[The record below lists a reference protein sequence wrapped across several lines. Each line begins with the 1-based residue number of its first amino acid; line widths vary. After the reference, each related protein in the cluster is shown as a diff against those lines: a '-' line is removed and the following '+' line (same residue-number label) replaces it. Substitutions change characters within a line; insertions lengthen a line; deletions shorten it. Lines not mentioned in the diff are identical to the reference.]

1 MSEERLQKVLAAA
14 GIGSRRACEELII
27 SGRVTVDGR
36 VVSELGAK
44 VDPVQAD
51 IRVDGRPIA
60 AEHYRYI
67 MLHKPAGYLSNPD
80 RRAEYPD
87 WQELVKVPERLY
99 AVGRLDV
106 DSEGLLL
113 LTNDGGLAN
122 RLTHPRYE
130 HPKTYLVQV
139 RGYPDPRKLR
149 RMRHGVMLD
158 DGPTAPALVELLHT
172 PPPEVEQGRMRAEE
186 QRRRRAGLEPGVS
199 EPGPAGGMPPAPRGR
214 ARRPRP
220 SIWLKITL
228 REGRKRQL
236 RRMVSLLG
244 HPALRVIRIGLG
256 PLALGDLRPGKW
268 RDLSGGE
275 VRALRALVPA
285 AAGPARAARPDRSD
299 ETKPQTERKTRP
311 LPSTIAI
318 DGPAASGKSTI
329 GGRLA
334 DELDYLYFDTG
345 VMYRAITC
353 LALARG
359 VPIGD
364 EDAVGQLAEEVRLDV
379 LSPTVDDGRDVTV
392 LADGEDITPEL
403 RRPEVDVAVSPVSA
417 YRRVR
422 EALTAQQ
429 RRIGGAGQVIMVGR
443 DIGTVVMPGA
453 ELKIYLDAALRERA
467 HRRYLECIARGQQTT
482 EDEVAERLRR
492 RDQFDSSRQHAPLSV
507 APDAIVVDSTSLS
520 IEQVMEQMRVLVRR
534 WGERKK

>member
-1 MSEERLQKVLAAA
+1 MSEERLQKILAAA
-14 GIGSRRACEELII
+14 GIASRRACEELITA
-27 SGRVTVDGR
+27 GRVTVNGQ

-44 VDPVQAD
+44 VDPEQAD

-67 MLHKPAGYLSNPD
+67 ILHKPAGYLSNPD
-80 RRAEYPD
+80 PRAGYPD

-113 LTNDGGLAN
+113 LTNDGPLAN

-139 RGYPDPRKLR
+139 EGFPDPRKLR

-158 DGPTAPALVELLHT
+158 DGPTAPAQVELLHE
-172 PPPEVEQGRMRAEE
+172 PPPEAEHGRARAEE
-186 QRRRRAGLEPGVS
+186 QRRRRAGEEAGAAAPGQAVAKPS
-199 EPGPAGGMPPAPRGR
+199 SPSGR
-214 ARRPRP
+214 PRRPRP
-220 SIWLKITL
+220 STWLRVTL

-244 HPALRVIRIGLG
+244 HPAMRVIRVGLG
-256 PLALGDLRPGKW
+256 PLALAELRPGKW
-268 RDLSGGE
+268 RDLSAGE

-285 AAGPARAARPDRSD
+285 DAAGRRSPIAAGRPDQ
-299 ETKPQTERKTRP
+299 TGPKTERKTLP

-353 LALARG
+353 VALVQG
-359 VPIGD
+359 VPIED
-364 EDAVGQLAEEVRLDV
+364 EEAVGKLAEEIHLDV

-403 RRPEVDVAVSPVSA
+403 RRPEVDQAVSPVSS

-422 EALTAQQ
+422 EALTLQQ
-429 RRIGGAGQVIMVGR
+429 RRIGQAGGVVMVGR

-453 ELKIYLDAALRERA
+453 ELKIYLDASLPRA
-467 HRRYLECIARGQQTT
+467 CPPSLPGIPRPRPGNHRGRGGRAT
-482 EDEVAERLRR
+482 
-492 RDQFDSSRQHAPLSV
+492 APSGSV
-507 APDAIVVDSTSLS
+507 
-520 IEQVMEQMRVLVRR
+520 
-534 WGERKK
+534 